1 MAKTIKKHWDL
12 VLVGGI
18 GLTLAIIG
26 VLIMSGMI
34 GMPSSVSAAT
44 TATATVD
51 VSATVAETIEI
62 TASSGAMSLGTL
74 SSGSVSATSNNFTVK
89 TNAAGGYTVNLKDKD
104 YSPTSSDPGLH
115 KLTAPASTIASASTT
130 LSPGTAGYGA
140 QGTTTD
146 SDVTI
151 APAYNKTGDAVG
163 KIEVTSAQNFAS
175 SSSPTLGDQSTL
187 TLKATIST
195 ITVAGAYQDQLT
207 LTAVGTF

>member
-1 MAKTIKKHWDL
+1 MAEKIKKHWDL

-26 VLIMSGMI
+26 MLVMSEVMVF
-34 GMPSSVSAAT
+34 PNFVSAAT
-44 TATATVD
+44 TSATTVNVTATI
-51 VSATVAETIEI
+51 AETIEI
-62 TASSGAMSLGTL
+62 TVTSTTMDLGALTTGAVAS
-74 SSGSVSATSNNFTVK
+74 TSDNFTVK
-89 TNAAGGYTVNLKDKD
+89 TNAGGGYTVNLKDKN
-104 YSPTSSDPGLH
+104 YTPTSSDPGLH
-115 KLTAPASTIASASTT
+115 KLTAPTSTIASASTT

-146 SDVTI
+146 PDVTI

-163 KIEVTSAQNFAS
+163 KIEVTPAQNFAS

-195 ITVAGAYQDQLT
+195 ITGAGAYQDQLT
-207 LTAVGTF
+207 LTVVGTF